1 MAKFMWSF
9 VNEALGWDG
18 YPKSMEDL
26 LYEWLPRKFGV
37 SFQVDLFCFAGL
49 AWALWNTR
57 NRICIRKDF
66 PNKLLD
72 IVHLGLSYLQKWKL

>member
-26 LYEWLPRKFGV
+26 LCEWLPRKFGV

-49 AWALWNTR
+49 AWAL
-57 NRICIRKDF
+57 
-66 PNKLLD
+66 
-72 IVHLGLSYLQKWKL
+72 